1 MRHCNSNYFSFIIIG
16 DLYVR
21 SDQPHIEHVAKP
33 FDWTF
38 TTDYQ
43 GTLLG
48 GLQAEASDL
57 HIDLEKLKKRE
68 QILFYSDV
76 TLFEDELHDN
86 GTAICSVKIV
96 CIRMNHTNLLVL
108 KVSFF
113 SLNLHLTSYVYRE

>member
-1 MRHCNSNYFSFIIIG
+1 MCVWCYCC
-16 DLYVR
+16 R
-21 SDQPHIEHVAKP
+21 SDQPHVEHEAKP

-38 TTDYQ
+38 TTDYS

-48 GLQAEASDL
+48 GLKAEPSDI
-57 HIDLEKLKKRE
+57 HIDLEKLKRRE

-96 CIRMNHTNLLVL
+96 SNCSQSL
-108 KVSFF
+108 KS
-113 SLNLHLTSYVYRE
+113 STAMKIHIELIL